1 MNPSDG
7 TAVVVLSEGT
17 MVNANVRLT
26 RPLGEGA
33 MGEVWV
39 ARHLTLKTDVAVK
52 FISPIL
58 VHAHPDLV
66 KRFEQEATVA
76 AQIKSPHVVQTFD
89 HGVMDGGMPY
99 IVMELL
105 EGQSLDEM
113 LQHNGPLPLAVVSQ
127 VLVQVARAL
136 SKAHAVGVVHRDIKP
151 DNIFITPM
159 EDGIFCKLLDFGIAK
174 QTQLPKVGGLTNPG
188 VMIGT
193 PEYMSPEQ
201 VMSSSDVDHR
211 TDLWALAV
219 TAYHILTGQLPFTA
233 DTLGR
238 LCVLLLDAK
247 FTPPSQLRPGLGPA
261 VDAWFAHAM
270 AKDASQRF
278 TSARE
283 MARDFVRIV
292 REQGVLLEEM
302 SVSDLSTDGGALSGR
317 GLGGPAI
324 DAAVAKSGAAHG
336 TLSGSASGLRRPP
349 GARGAII
356 GIAVG
361 ATALIIGGVAAV
373 VMLTGDDTQSAPAA
387 QSASTL
393 PEPSEA
399 EPQPPEEIE
408 PDSAAEAAV
417 SAAATA
423 APSASVATSQTS
435 SPASPKAKARRPKA
449 AAGAKPKTAPKPPRQ
464 GRKDHGF

>member
-1 MNPSDG
+1 
-7 TAVVVLSEGT
+7 

-89 HGVMDGGMPY
+89 HGVMEGGMPY

-113 LQHNGPLPLAVVSQ
+113 LHDNGPLPLPAAAQ
-127 VLVQVARAL
+127 VIVQVGRAL
-136 SKAHAVGVVHRDIKP
+136 TKAHAVGIVHRDIKP
-151 DNIFITPM
+151 DNIFVTPM
-159 EDGIFCKLLDFGIAK
+159 DDGLFCKLLDFGIAK
-174 QTQLPKVGGLTNPG
+174 QTQLPQVGGLTNPG

-201 VMSSSDVDHR
+201 VMSSSQVDHR
-211 TDLWALAV
+211 ADLWALGV

-247 FTPPSQLRPGLGPA
+247 YAPATTLRPSLGPA
-261 VDAWFAHAM
+261 VDAWFEKAL
-270 AKDASQRF
+270 AKDAAQRF

-292 REQGVLLEEM
+292 KDQGAVLEEM
-302 SVSDLSTDGGALSGR
+302 NLLDLSTDGGPMSDPGVTAPAQAQT
-317 GLGGPAI
+317 GPT
-324 DAAVAKSGAAHG
+324 HG
-336 TLSGSASGLRRPP
+336 TLSGSSSSLRRKPTS
-349 GARGAII
+349 RGALI
-356 GIAVG
+356 GMAVG
-361 ATALIIGGVAAV
+361 ASAVLVGGILAV
-373 VMLTGDDTQSAPAA
+373 VAMSGDDQPTPEPSAASAA
-387 QSASTL
+387 L
-393 PEPSEA
+393 PEPTDA
-399 EPQPPEEIE
+399 ETDESDDADETAD
-408 PDSAAEAAV
+408 DSDE
-417 SAAATA
+417 
-423 APSASVATSQTS
+423 
-435 SPASPKAKARRPKA
+435 
-449 AAGAKPKTAPKPPRQ
+449 AAGASAASASASAATSTPTPRSQPAAKVQWPKPKASAEPKAQPKPRKR
-464 GRKDHGF
+464 GHKDHGF